1 MDKKRKQIVMVVIC
15 LLVPVLALFI
25 GSAKMTPIELLQ
37 ILGNKI
43 FSIELPDDF
52 NKYFVGIFWSIRLP
66 RIVAGFLVGAMLGVS
81 GALMQSVLQNPLASG
96 YTLGVSSG
104 TSLGAAIVIVCD
116 FSLPLL
122 TIFTKPVVGFAF
134 GFATVMLVLLLAA
147 KLDLSLKNHTVI
159 LMGMVTSLF
168 VNSILTLVSALHKNN
183 IQELIIWQ
191 MGSLSGKKWIQVA
204 IMAVVAVVVITF
216 VWGKSMELDI
226 LSFGDEQASSIGI
239 DVKKKKRQFLL
250 LGTLLTATA
259 ISFTGII
266 GFIDLIAPHII
277 RRIFGSNHKTLIPFS
292 ALFGGAFMV
301 LADTLARTIL
311 APVELP
317 VGAIT
322 AFVGAPF
329 FAFVYFARRKVAKS

>member
-1 MDKKRKQIVMVVIC
+1 MKTKKIIMIIVCI
-15 LLVPVLALFI
+15 LIPILTLFV
-25 GSAKMTPIELLQ
+25 GSAKMTPTELFQ
-37 ILGNKI
+37 IIGNRL
-43 FSIELPDDF
+43 FDIELPADF
-52 NKYFVGIFWSIRLP
+52 NESFIGIFWNIRLP
-66 RIVAGFLVGAMLGVS
+66 RTVAGFLVGAMLGVS

-104 TSLGAAIVIVCD
+104 TSLGAALVIVFE
-116 FSLPLL
+116 FSLPLV
-122 TIFTKPVVGFAF
+122 TVFTRPVVGFIF
-134 GFATVMLVLLLAA
+134 GFATVLLVLYLAMR
-147 KLDLSLKNHTVI
+147 LDLSLKNHTVI
-159 LMGMVTSLF
+159 LMGMVISLF
-168 VNSILTLVSALHKNN
+168 VNSVLTLVSALHKNN
-183 IQELIIWQ
+183 IKELVIWQ
-191 MGSLSGKKWIQVA
+191 MGSLAGKRWVQVG
-204 IMAVVAVVVITF
+204 IMAVVGIIVIVF

-226 LSFGDEQASSIGI
+226 LSFGDEQASSMGI
-239 DVKKKKRQFLL
+239 NIKKKKRQFLM

-277 RRIFGSNHKTLIPFS
+277 RRIFGSNHSTLIPFS

-301 LADTLARTIL
+301 FADTLARTIL

-329 FAFVYFARRKVAKS
+329 FAFVYFAKGKVAKS

>member
-1 MDKKRKQIVMVVIC
+1 MNMKTKKIIMIIVCI
-15 LLVPVLALFI
+15 LIPILTLFV
-25 GSAKMTPIELLQ
+25 GSAKMTPTELFQ
-37 ILGNKI
+37 IIGNRL
-43 FSIELPDDF
+43 FDIELPSDF
-52 NKYFVGIFWSIRLP
+52 NESFVGIFWSIRLP
-66 RIVAGFLVGAMLGVS
+66 RTVAGFLVGAMLGVS

-104 TSLGAAIVIVCD
+104 TSLGAALVIVFE
-116 FSLPLL
+116 FSLPLV
-122 TIFTKPVVGFAF
+122 TVFTRPVVGFIF
-134 GFATVMLVLLLAA
+134 GFATVLLVLYLAMR
-147 KLDLSLKNHTVI
+147 LDLSLKNHTVI
-159 LMGMVTSLF
+159 LMGMVISLF
-168 VNSILTLVSALHKNN
+168 VNSVLTLVSALHKNN
-183 IQELIIWQ
+183 IKELVIWQ
-191 MGSLSGKKWIQVA
+191 MGSLAGKRWVQVA
-204 IMAVVAVVVITF
+204 IMAVVGIIVIVF

-226 LSFGDEQASSIGI
+226 LSFGDEQASSMGI
-239 DVKKKKRQFLL
+239 NIKKKKRQFLM

-277 RRIFGSNHKTLIPFS
+277 RRIFGSNHSTLIPFS

-301 LADTLARTIL
+301 FADTLARTIL

-329 FAFVYFARRKVAKS
+329 FAFVYFAKGKVAKS

>member
-1 MDKKRKQIVMVVIC
+1 
-15 LLVPVLALFI
+15 
-25 GSAKMTPIELLQ
+25 
-37 ILGNKI
+37 
-43 FSIELPDDF
+43 
-52 NKYFVGIFWSIRLP
+52 
-66 RIVAGFLVGAMLGVS
+66 
-81 GALMQSVLQNPLASG
+81 
-96 YTLGVSSG
+96 
-104 TSLGAAIVIVCD
+104 
-116 FSLPLL
+116 
-122 TIFTKPVVGFAF
+122 
-134 GFATVMLVLLLAA
+134 
-147 KLDLSLKNHTVI
+147 
-159 LMGMVTSLF
+159 
-168 VNSILTLVSALHKNN
+168 
-183 IQELIIWQ
+183 
-191 MGSLSGKKWIQVA
+191 
-204 IMAVVAVVVITF
+204 
-216 VWGKSMELDI
+216 MELDI